1 MRYIRLGICAK
12 YFLLFHH
19 KKLSAEK
26 TETNYVFAFL
36 FLNCKISVI
45 QKKCDLALRNLA
57 SFWQSWCFCQFI
69 IQKLKDDLILSLS
82 QFFLVGGV
90 FEKMR
95 ENILH
100 IAHIIL
106 KLWNQ
111 HLYRCFTY
119 AFVCFSGL
127 LNYLIYLRLRRE

>member
-1 MRYIRLGICAK
+1 MCKIFSLVPSQKTVGRENWD
-12 YFLLFHH
+12 
-19 KKLSAEK
+19 KLCVCFSISK
-26 TETNYVFAFL
+26 L
-36 FLNCKISVI
+36 QISVI
-45 QKKCDLALRNLA
+45 QKKKCYLALHNLA

-106 KLWNQ
+106 KLWDQ

-127 LNYLIYLRLRRE
+127 LNYLIYLWLRRE